1 MADKGFD
8 FLSTTNEEITLPIY
22 KEIKSLSEL
31 SDPKKVISFLNKNDW
46 SFTNDNTRY
55 LAHDIHPYPAKF
67 IPQLPGVLI
76 ASLSLRGE
84 LVFDPFGGS
93 GTTALEAV
101 RLGRRGVCVDAN
113 PLSEL
118 LGRTKTTK
126 IDSFCTEDLK
136 SHISVLQSEIL
147 ALPDDPTVLINNYFD
162 FIPDIPNIE
171 KWFPI
176 TSRGELGLIRS
187 RINNLSSL
195 KAIDICN
202 LSLSRTILSVS
213 NQDSETRYSSKE
225 RNIFRSEA
233 ISKYLKTLKI
243 VISSLASY
251 PSDFQ
256 YGISN
261 FFTADSR
268 SLSTE
273 NFKNNSVDLVVTSP
287 PYGNAYDYHLY
298 NRFRLF
304 WLGYDPVSFGK
315 IEIGSHLRHQREKT
329 GIESY
334 SDELNQTLSEVN
346 RLLKPGR
353 YSAIIIGDAMYNSK
367 IFSGVKV
374 VENCADKVGM
384 EIVGV
389 IDRPIHKT
397 KRSISNAGRRAEF
410 ESIVILRKP
419 LSVCSV
425 VLHKPNYKLW
435 EYEEVIR
442 KREITKL
449 LPKSSDSLT
458 RTKKD
463 KVDPFSLTLAK
474 RLTFTHSIEY
484 DDHKEDTWQ
493 KILENSS
500 NDHSNRK
507 DPKYVTH
514 GIHSYKGK
522 FYPQLAKSLINLSG
536 IGEGAKIFDPFCGS
550 GTTILEGYLNGL
562 IAVGCDMN
570 PLAAKIARAKTG
582 ILSVDPLQLNDTYEL
597 VTSKTDLYV
606 SKQLHDLEQFTD
618 GTEEE
623 LFKWFPEKVVYK
635 INWILRQIRDLSTG
649 VIQDYF
655 EIILSDIIRSVS
667 QQEPRD
673 LRIRRRKEPINDAP
687 VIDMFRKK
695 LEWQMARLE
704 SFWKIRG
711 HCPFHFYQA
720 DVYEADSRLDT
731 LGKKINLTNST
742 VDLILTSPPYATAL
756 PYIDTDRLS
765 LLSIFGMNSKVR
777 KPLEETITGSR
788 EICKSSRNLLD
799 QKIEN
804 LSEIDL
810 DDEIIEYISNLYK
823 VNISSDVGFRRKNLP
838 SLLLRFFIDMKIV
851 LKNCEKL
858 LRPGAEAVIVIG
870 DSTTVSGGQ
879 KKIIPTTNFIEII
892 CNSLK
897 LKTVEKIPIS
907 VTTENYQH
915 IKNAIKSN
923 IALRV
928 MKS

>member
-1 MADKGFD
+1 MADKNFD
-8 FLSTTNEEITLPIY
+8 FLSKPNEEIALPIY
-22 KEIKSLSEL
+22 QEIESLSAL
-31 SDPKKVISFLNKNDW
+31 SDPKKVFSSLRKIDW
-46 SFTNDNTRY
+46 SFTNDDTRY

-84 LVFDPFGGS
+84 LIFDPFGGS
-93 GTTALEAV
+93 GTAALEAV
-101 RLGRRGVCVDAN
+101 RLGRRGICIDAN

-118 LGRTKTTK
+118 LGRTKTTR

-147 ALPDDPTVLINNYFD
+147 ALPNDPKVLIKNYSD

-171 KWFPI
+171 KWFPF
-176 TSRGELGLIRS
+176 TSCGELALIRS
-187 RINNLSSL
+187 RINNLSNL
-195 KAIDICN
+195 KAKDICN
-202 LSLSRTILSVS
+202 LSFSRTILSVS
-213 NQDSETRYSSKE
+213 NQDSETRYTSKK
-225 RNIFRSEA
+225 RNIVRGDT
-233 ISKYLKTLKI
+233 ISKYLKTLKN
-243 VISSLASY
+243 VASSLASY
-251 PSDFQ
+251 PSEFQ
-256 YGISN
+256 YGITK

-273 NFKNNSVDLVVTSP
+273 KFKNNSIDFVVTSP

-315 IEIGSHLRHQREKT
+315 MEIGSHLRHQKEKT

-334 SDELNQTLSEVN
+334 SDELNQTLFEVN
-346 RLLKPGR
+346 RMLKPGR
-353 YSAIIIGDAMYNSK
+353 YSAIIIGDAIYNSK

-374 VENCADKVGM
+374 IKSCADRVGM

-389 IDRPIHKT
+389 IDRPIHQT
-397 KRSISNAGRRAEF
+397 KRSISKAGRRAEF
-410 ESIVILRKP
+410 ESIVILRKQ
-419 LSVCSV
+419 LSKCKVA
-425 VLHKPNYKLW
+425 LQKPNYKLW

-449 LPKSSDSLT
+449 LPKSSYALT
-458 RTKKD
+458 KTKKE

-493 KILENSS
+493 KILENSC

-536 IGEGAKIFDPFCGS
+536 ICEGARIFDPFCGS

-562 IAVGCDMN
+562 LSVGCDMN

-582 ILSVDPLQLNDTYEL
+582 ILSVDPLQLCDTYEL
-597 VTSKTDLYV
+597 VISKTNFNL
-606 SKQLHDLEQFTD
+606 SMQLHGVEQFAD
-618 GTEEE
+618 GTVEEI
-623 LFKWFPEKVVYK
+623 FKWFPEKVVYK
-635 INWILRQIRDLSTG
+635 INWILRQIRNLSTG
-649 VIQDYF
+649 VIQDFF

-667 QQEPRD
+667 QQDPRD
-673 LRIRRRKEPINDAP
+673 LRIRRRKIPIEDGP
-687 VIDMFRKK
+687 VVEMFRKK
-695 LEWQMARLE
+695 LEWQMDRLE

-711 HCPFHFYQA
+711 HCPFHFHHA
-720 DVYEADSRLDT
+720 EVFETDSRLET
-731 LGKKINLTNST
+731 LGEKINLTNST

-765 LLSIFGMNSKVR
+765 LLSIFGMNSKER

-788 EICKSSRNLLD
+788 EIRKSSRNLLD
-799 QKIEN
+799 QKLEN

-810 DDEIIEYISNLYK
+810 DDEIIEYIRKLYK
-823 VNISSDVGFRRKNLP
+823 VNMSSDVGFRRKNLP
-838 SLLLRFFIDMKIV
+838 SLLLRFFIDMKTV
-851 LKNCEKL
+851 LGNCEKL

-897 LKTVEKIPIS
+897 LKTVEKLPIS

-928 MKS
+928 KKN